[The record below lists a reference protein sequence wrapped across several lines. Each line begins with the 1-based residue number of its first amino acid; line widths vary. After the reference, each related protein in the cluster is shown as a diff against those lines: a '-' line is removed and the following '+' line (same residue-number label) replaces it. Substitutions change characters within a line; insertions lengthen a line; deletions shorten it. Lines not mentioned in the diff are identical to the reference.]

1 MTRWLPIPG
10 FPGYEASDDGNVRSL
25 DRVVEFKDGRRRSF
39 PGKVL
44 KPNKWREYRV
54 LVLRGEDGRRR
65 TAIVARFV
73 LMAHRGPKPFPD
85 AVIRH
90 LNDDS
95 TDDRLDNLAWGTR
108 LENTADRI
116 RNGNDFRG
124 EKHPSSRL
132 TESDVVAIR
141 AEVSA
146 GRRQREV
153 AVRYGVNPSVISR
166 IVGRKRWTH
175 L

>member
-25 DRVVEFKDGRRRSF
+25 DRVVEFRDGRRRRFS
-39 PGKVL
+39 GKVL

-54 LVLRGEDGRRR
+54 LVLRDEDGRRR
-65 TAIVARFV
+65 TALVARFV
-73 LMAHRGPKPFPD
+73 LMAHRGPKPFPA

-95 TDDRLDNLAWGTR
+95 SDDRLENLAWGTR

-116 RNGNDFRG
+116 RNGNDFCG
-124 EKHPSSRL
+124 EKHPRSLL
-132 TESDVVAIR
+132 TDADVVAIR
-141 AEVSA
+141 EKVAA

-153 AVRYGVNPSVISR
+153 AVRYGVDQSVISR
-166 IVGRKRWTH
+166 IVSRKRWTH